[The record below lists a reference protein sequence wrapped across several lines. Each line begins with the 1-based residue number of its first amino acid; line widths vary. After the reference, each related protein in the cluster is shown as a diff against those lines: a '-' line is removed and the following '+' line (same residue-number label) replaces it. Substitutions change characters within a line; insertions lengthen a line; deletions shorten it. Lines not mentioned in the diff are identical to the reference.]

1 MIENY
6 NEQAVL
12 YIIDYMRSKGLN
24 NNGIAG
30 LLGNIYAESRLYP
43 NNLQNKYN
51 KIFNLTDEEYTEAV
65 DTGTYTKF
73 DTDAAGYGL
82 CQWTREGRKT
92 GYHNYAKSKNL
103 SVGDLSVGTEYIY
116 IELSQAYKSVLT
128 ELISPNNTVR
138 SCAEIVVLKYEVP
151 GSVLDPSTRQA
162 TLDKRTQYA
171 QDFYDKYLSEPTPSK
186 FSIPQIF
193 LTNNDCY
200 KDGWAMIPQGI
211 VVHSTGCNN
220 PSIKRYVQPDDGIIG
235 LNSNG
240 NDWNHPGIEKCV
252 SAFVGKDKN
261 GNVTGR
267 QTLPWNMCT
276 WGCGRGKVGSYNYPA
291 TKTHPNDKPF
301 IQFEMCEDDLTNEDY
316 FNKVMDYAT
325 DLCAYLCKTFSLPLN
340 NIVSHKEAA
349 AQGMAS
355 SHSDPENWLSKF
367 GKDMNWF
374 RKIVKDKMDGVT
386 PTPEPTPVPPTP
398 TPTPEPTPT
407 PLPEP
412 IPSSEIEKAKSYDA
426 NLNRSYTTTTALNL
440 RVGAG
445 MTKKKEL
452 TMPKGTVV
460 RCYGYYTTVL
470 GIKWLLVQTTING
483 LKYTG
488 YCSSMYLK

>member
-1 MIENY
+1 MIQDY
-6 NEQAVL
+6 NEKAVP

-73 DTDAAGYGL
+73 DTDAAGFGL

-116 IELSQAYKSVLT
+116 IELSQAYKAVLA
-128 ELISPNNTVR
+128 ELKSSSNSVR

-151 GSVLDPSTRQA
+151 GSVLDPNTRQA

-171 QDFYDKYLSEPTPSK
+171 QDFYDKYLSQPIPIPTPST

-200 KDGWAMIPQGI
+200 KDNWHMKPVGI

-220 PSIKRYVQPDDGIIG
+220 PYIKRYVQPDDGIIG
-235 LNSNG
+235 KNTNN
-240 NDWNHPGIEKCV
+240 NDWNRPGVEKCV
-252 SAFVGKDKN
+252 SAFIGKDKN

-267 QTLPWNMCT
+267 QTLPWDVCT
-276 WGCGRGKVGSYNYPA
+276 WGCGRGSKGSYNYPA
-291 TKTHPNDKPF
+291 TKSHPNDIPY
-301 IQFEMCEDDLTNEDY
+301 IQFEICEDDLTDENY
-316 FNKVMDYAT
+316 FNKAFDYAA
-325 DLCAYLCKTFSLPLN
+325 DLCAYLCKMFNISIN
-340 NIVSHKEAA
+340 NIVSHKEASNY
-349 AQGMAS
+349 GMAS
-355 SHSDPENWLSKF
+355 NHNDPHNWLSKF
-367 GKDMNWF
+367 NKDMNWF
-374 RKIVKDKMDGVT
+374 RELVKTKMNGTIPIPT
-386 PTPEPTPVPPTP
+386 PTPTP
-398 TPTPEPTPT
+398 TPTPEPEPT
-407 PLPEP
+407 PEP
-412 IPSSEIEKAKSYDA
+412 IPSSEIEKAKSYDS
-426 NLNRSYTTTTALNL
+426 NLNKTYVTTTALNL

-445 MTKKKEL
+445 VTKKKEL
-452 TMPKGTVV
+452 LMPKGTSV

-470 GIKWLLVQTTING
+470 GVKWLLVQVKING
-483 LKYTG
+483 NKYTG
-488 YCSSMYLK
+488 YCSSIYLK